1 VWTEDEEKKW
11 KELTNKRERKIKRKL
26 ENNTLLRCLKK
37 MISSL
42 EKGEDMPVEIYID
55 YIRGEKFYADPGL
68 PPVIGKKI
76 TLIYH

>member
-1 VWTEDEEKKW
+1 MWTEDEEKKW
-11 KELTNKRERKIKRKL
+11 KELTNKREKNKEEVGKQHTI
-26 ENNTLLRCLKK
+26 EMLKK

-42 EKGEDMPVEIYID
+42 EKGEDMPVEICID

-76 TLIYH
+76 TLIYR